1 MDKTAAPKVAKAPH
15 VDAKPVVA
23 NTPGSDAQ
31 KVRYI
36 VRVANTDLDGQK
48 CAIIGLQKIKGVG
61 HSFANAIC
69 ILASVDKNA
78 QIGSLSEV
86 QIRKMEELILNPGKV
101 MPTWML
107 NRQLD
112 YETGENKHL
121 ITGDLTYQIDNDVKR
136 LKMIKSRRG
145 LRHAW
150 NLPLRG
156 QKTRSQHRRTKAKK
170 SAASKRRPHK
180 SAAAAGA
187 PGNTS
192 NSGSN
197 NSK

>member
-1 MDKTAAPKVAKAPH
+1 MDKTPAPKSAKAP
-15 VDAKPVVA
+15 VQATEAKAPVA
-23 NTPGSDAQ
+23 STGADAQ

-61 HSFANAIC
+61 HTFANAVC
-69 ILASVDKNA
+69 IIAEVDKNA
-78 QIGSLSEV
+78 KIGSLSEA
-86 QIRKMEELILNPGKV
+86 QCRKMEEIILNPGRV

-180 SAAAAGA
+180 STMGG
-187 PGNTS
+187 P
-192 NSGSN
+192 SGSSPSGSSSG
-197 NSK
+197 SK

>member
-1 MDKTAAPKVAKAPH
+1 MEKTANTKPAKAPAPAAAPKMAAPAASPAA
-15 VDAKPVVA
+15 DAP
-23 NTPGSDAQ
+23 

-48 CAIIGLQKIKGVG
+48 CAITGLQKIKGVG
-61 HSFANAIC
+61 HSFANAVC
-69 ILASVDKNA
+69 ILANVDRDA
-78 QIGSLSEV
+78 QIGSLSETQV
-86 QIRKMEELILNPGKV
+86 RKMEDIILRPTQL
-101 MPTWML
+101 PTWML

-150 NLPLRG
+150 GLPLRG
-156 QKTRSQHRRTKAKK
+156 QKTRSQHRKTKSKK

-180 SAAAAGA
+180 AAGA
-187 PGNTS
+187 GAA
-192 NSGSN
+192 SGSAGP
-197 NSK
+197 K